1 MKRELTYNKWAKYI
15 HDYQLKKSKKMDN
28 ITYDDTRDIAINLV
42 AELQSL
48 GHIKSDKEIDK
59 DNDEGINY
67 FEIQDTIQDAINKK
81 LGLDIDDNFE
91 IKITK
96 NI

>member
-1 MKRELTYNKWAKYI
+1 MNRELTYNKWVKYI

-96 NI
+96 TK